1 MNRKMNRN
9 YTNTKYKKRRIL
21 VGTALM
27 LTMVFTG
34 CGQSTGSSVST
45 DGSTTEAVT
54 ITTEVTENRTEAT
67 TEAMSEKATEST
79 TEATVSNEET
89 VDLSGMDSYA
99 VAEIQSEM
107 DKINT
112 NIESTNQA
120 EDAAVIRQSV
130 ELMGLAA
137 GNSLAEEQV
146 ALVVKDWKQG
156 KSDAQLEEFRTK
168 YALVYDAYMTLTT
181 EEAEEQLKKIDLSIA
196 DYSYC
201 GEGRLDIVEWIKTYM
216 EQ

>member
-1 MNRKMNRN
+1 MNRN

-21 VGTALM
+21 IGTALM
-27 LTMVFTG
+27 LTMVFAG

-54 ITTEVTENRTEAT
+54 TEVTENRTEAT
-67 TEAMSEKATEST
+67 GNT
-79 TEATVSNEET
+79 EET
-89 VDLSGMDSYA
+89 VDLSGMDPYA
-99 VAEIQSEM
+99 VAEIQSEL

-112 NIESTNQA
+112 YIESTNQA

-181 EEAEEQLKKIDLSIA
+181 EKADEQLKKIDLSIV

>member
-1 MNRKMNRN
+1 
-9 YTNTKYKKRRIL
+9 
-21 VGTALM
+21 M
-27 LTMVFTG
+27 LTMVFAG

-45 DGSTTEAVT
+45 EGSTTEAVT

-67 TEAMSEKATEST
+67 GNT
-79 TEATVSNEET
+79 EET
-89 VDLSGMDSYA
+89 VDLSGMDPYA
-99 VAEIQSEM
+99 VAEIQSEL

-112 NIESTNQA
+112 YIESTNQA

-146 ALVVKDWKQG
+146 ALVVKNWKQG

-181 EEAEEQLKKIDLSIA
+181 EKAEEQLKKIDLSIV

>member
-1 MNRKMNRN
+1 MNRN

-27 LTMVFTG
+27 LTMVFAG

-45 DGSTTEAVT
+45 DGSTTE
-54 ITTEVTENRTEAT
+54 VTENRTEAT
-67 TEAMSEKATEST
+67 TEAVSEKATEST
-79 TEATVSNEET
+79 TEATGTTGET
-89 VDLSGMDSYA
+89 VDLSGMDPYA
-99 VAEIQSEM
+99 VAEIQSEL

-112 NIESTNQA
+112 NIESTNQS

-181 EEAEEQLKKIDLSIA
+181 EGAEEQLKKIDLSIA

>member
-1 MNRKMNRN
+1 MNRN

-21 VGTALM
+21 IGTALM
-27 LTMVFTG
+27 LTMVFAG

-54 ITTEVTENRTEAT
+54 KEATENRTEAT

-79 TEATVSNEET
+79 TEATGSTEET
-89 VDLSGMDSYA
+89 VDLSGMDPYA

-130 ELMGLAA
+130 ELLGLAA

-181 EEAEEQLKKIDLSIA
+181 EGAEEQLKKIDLSIA

>member
-1 MNRKMNRN
+1 MNRN

-21 VGTALM
+21 IGTALM
-27 LTMVFTG
+27 LTMVFAG

-54 ITTEVTENRTEAT
+54 KEATENRTEAT

-79 TEATVSNEET
+79 TEATGSTEET
-89 VDLSGMDSYA
+89 VDLSGMDPYA

-130 ELMGLAA
+130 ELLGLAA

-168 YALVYDAYMTLTT
+168 YALVYDAYKTLTT
-181 EEAEEQLKKIDLSIA
+181 EGAEEQLKKIDLSIA

>member
-1 MNRKMNRN
+1 MNRN

-21 VGTALM
+21 IGTILM
-27 LTMVFTG
+27 MTMVFVG

-45 DGSTTEAVT
+45 DGGTTEAVT

-67 TEAMSEKATEST
+67 GT
-79 TEATVSNEET
+79 TGET
-89 VDLSGMDSYA
+89 VDLSGMDPYA
-99 VAEIQSEM
+99 VAEIQSEL

-112 NIESTNQA
+112 YIESTNQA

-181 EEAEEQLKKIDLSIA
+181 EKADEQLKKIDLSIV

>member
-1 MNRKMNRN
+1 MNRN

-21 VGTALM
+21 IGTILM
-27 LTMVFTG
+27 MTMVFAG

-45 DGSTTEAVT
+45 DGGTTEAVT

-67 TEAMSEKATEST
+67 GT
-79 TEATVSNEET
+79 TGET
-89 VDLSGMDSYA
+89 VDLSGMDPYA
-99 VAEIQSEM
+99 VAEIQSEL

-112 NIESTNQA
+112 YIESTNQA

-181 EEAEEQLKKIDLSIA
+181 EKAEEQLKKIDLSIV

>member
-1 MNRKMNRN
+1 MNRN

-21 VGTALM
+21 IGTALM
-27 LTMVFTG
+27 LTMVFAG

-45 DGSTTEAVT
+45 DGSTTEAT
-54 ITTEVTENRTEAT
+54 G
-67 TEAMSEKATEST
+67 ST
-79 TEATVSNEET
+79 EET
-89 VDLSGMDSYA
+89 VDLSGMDPYA
-99 VAEIQSEM
+99 VAEIQSEL

-112 NIESTNQA
+112 YIESTNQA

-181 EEAEEQLKKIDLSIA
+181 EKAEEQLKKIDLSIV

>member
-1 MNRKMNRN
+1 MNRN

-21 VGTALM
+21 IGTALM
-27 LTMVFTG
+27 LTMVFAG

-54 ITTEVTENRTEAT
+54 KEATENRTEAT

-79 TEATVSNEET
+79 TEATGSTEET
-89 VDLSGMDSYA
+89 VDLSGMDPYA

-181 EEAEEQLKKIDLSIA
+181 EGAEEQLKKIDLSIA

-201 GEGRLDIVEWIKTYM
+201 GESRLDIVEWIKTYM

>member
-1 MNRKMNRN
+1 MNRN

-21 VGTALM
+21 IGTALM
-27 LTMVFTG
+27 LTMVFAG

-54 ITTEVTENRTEAT
+54 KEATENRTEAT
-67 TEAMSEKATEST
+67 TEAMSGKATEST
-79 TEATVSNEET
+79 TEATGSTEET
-89 VDLSGMDSYA
+89 VDLSGMDPYA

-181 EEAEEQLKKIDLSIA
+181 EGAEEQLKKIDLSIA

-201 GEGRLDIVEWIKTYM
+201 GEGRLDIIEWIKTYM

>member
-1 MNRKMNRN
+1 MNRN

-21 VGTALM
+21 IGTALM

-54 ITTEVTENRTEAT
+54 TEVTENRTEAT
-67 TEAMSEKATEST
+67 GNT
-79 TEATVSNEET
+79 EET

-181 EEAEEQLKKIDLSIA
+181 EGAEEQLKKIDLSIA

>member
-1 MNRKMNRN
+1 MM
-9 YTNTKYKKRRIL
+9 
-21 VGTALM
+21 
-27 LTMVFTG
+27 TMVFAG
-34 CGQSTGSSVST
+34 CGQSTGSSVSIE
-45 DGSTTEAVT
+45 GSTTEAVT

-67 TEAMSEKATEST
+67 GNT
-79 TEATVSNEET
+79 EET
-89 VDLSGMDSYA
+89 VDLSGMDPYA
-99 VAEIQSEM
+99 VAEIQSEL

-112 NIESTNQA
+112 YIESTNQA

-181 EEAEEQLKKIDLSIA
+181 EKAEEQLKKIDLSIV

>member
-1 MNRKMNRN
+1 MNRN

-21 VGTALM
+21 IGTALM
-27 LTMVFTG
+27 MTMVFAG

-54 ITTEVTENRTEAT
+54 TEVTENRTEAT
-67 TEAMSEKATEST
+67 GNT
-79 TEATVSNEET
+79 EET
-89 VDLSGMDSYA
+89 VDLSGMDPYA
-99 VAEIQSEM
+99 VAEIQSEL

-112 NIESTNQA
+112 YIESTNQA

-156 KSDAQLEEFRTK
+156 KSEAQLEGFRAK

-181 EEAEEQLKKIDLSIA
+181 EKAEEQLKKIDLSIV

>member
-1 MNRKMNRN
+1 MNRN

-21 VGTALM
+21 IGTALM
-27 LTMVFTG
+27 LTMVFAG

-54 ITTEVTENRTEAT
+54 KEATENRTEAT

-79 TEATVSNEET
+79 TEATGSTEET
-89 VDLSGMDSYA
+89 VDLSGMDPYA

-181 EEAEEQLKKIDLSIA
+181 EGAEEQLKKIDLSIA

>member
-1 MNRKMNRN
+1 MNRN

-21 VGTALM
+21 IGTALM
-27 LTMVFTG
+27 LTMVFAG
-34 CGQSTGSSVST
+34 CGQGTGSSVST

-54 ITTEVTENRTEAT
+54 TEATENRTEVT
-67 TEAMSEKATEST
+67 TEAVSEKATEST
-79 TEATVSNEET
+79 TEATASTEET
-89 VDLSGMDSYA
+89 VDLSGMDPYA
-99 VAEIQSEM
+99 VAEIQSEL

-137 GNSLAEEQV
+137 GNSLVEEQV

-156 KSDAQLEEFRTK
+156 KSDTQLEEFRTK

-181 EEAEEQLKKIDLSIA
+181 EGAEEQLKKIDLSIA

>member
-1 MNRKMNRN
+1 MNRN

-21 VGTALM
+21 IGTALM
-27 LTMVFTG
+27 LTMVFAG

-54 ITTEVTENRTEAT
+54 KEATENQTEAT
-67 TEAMSEKATEST
+67 TEAMSGKATEST
-79 TEATVSNEET
+79 TEATGSTEET
-89 VDLSGMDSYA
+89 VDLSGMDPYA

-181 EEAEEQLKKIDLSIA
+181 EGAEEQLKKIDLSIA